1 MKRNRS
7 GPERAALALAL
18 ALASCAMESKPPA
31 GRGGPPPPVPVRV
44 GRAERKSVP
53 VRLSAIGTVV
63 PIRVVAIRPR
73 VGGQIVAVEFEEGQ
87 AVRAGDVLFRI
98 DPRPFEVA
106 LAQAEAAV
114 RRDKAQ
120 LAYRRAET
128 GRYRTLVEREMAARD
143 QLDQAR
149 ANLAT
154 LEAAIAAGEAGVAAA
169 RLNLEFTTITSPI
182 DGRTGSLLVT
192 AGNVVSA
199 GGDKP
204 LVVIHQLR
212 PIHVSFA
219 VPERELPEVRVRQ
232 AEGPLRVEALPR
244 GATAPSRGRLAF
256 VDNTVDPATGTIRLK
271 AVFDNEDESLW
282 PGQFVDV
289 VLTLGELAGVVVV
302 PAAAVQTGQDG
313 RTVFVVGAGG
323 VVEVRPVRVSRMDE
337 REAVVDEGLAGG
349 ETVVTDG
356 HLRLRPGSRVK
367 VVTGEPAAGGR
378 GDGSRGAPG
387 GREEQRRRGT
397 GAAPADAAS
406 GAPEPAAAGPGGGA
420 APGEAAALENGAAEV
435 ATRR

>member
-1 MKRNRS
+1 MSRDRIEA
-7 GPERAALALAL
+7 GRARTPRRPRVAALLAL
-18 ALASCAMESKPPA
+18 VLASCAAESKAPA

-44 GRAERKSVP
+44 GRAERKTVP

-63 PIRVVAIRPR
+63 PIQVVAVRPR

-87 AVRAGDVLFRI
+87 TVHAGDVLFRI
-98 DPRPFEVA
+98 DPRPYEVA
-106 LAQAEAAV
+106 LVQAEAAV

-120 LAYRRAET
+120 LAYRRTET

-149 ANLAT
+149 ANVAA
-154 LEAAIAAGEAGVAAA
+154 LEAAIAAGEATVAAA
-169 RLNLEFTTITSPI
+169 RLNLEFATITSPI

-192 AGNVVSA
+192 AGNVVPA

-219 VPERELPEVRVRQ
+219 VPERELPEIRTRQ
-232 AEGPLRVEALPR
+232 AAAPLPVEALPR

-256 VDNTVDPATGTIRLK
+256 VDNTVDPATGTIQLK
-271 AVFDNEDESLW
+271 AVFDNDDESLW

-289 VLTLGELAGVVVV
+289 ALTLGEMSDVVVV
-302 PAAAVQTGQDG
+302 PAAAVQASQEGH
-313 RTVFVVGAGG
+313 TVFVVGAGD
-323 VVEVRPVRVSRMDE
+323 VVEVRPVRVLRMDE
-337 REAVVDEGLAGG
+337 REAVVGEGLSGG

-367 VVTGEPAAGGR
+367 IETGGEPGAAG
-378 GDGSRGAPG
+378 
-387 GREEQRRRGT
+387 
-397 GAAPADAAS
+397 
-406 GAPEPAAAGPGGGA
+406 
-420 APGEAAALENGAAEV
+420 
-435 ATRR
+435 